1 MSKEIIVTA
10 LDAVNK
16 SLETPQLDP
25 VLLSIANDYLSGK
38 DISEMAE
45 EYDLPEDRITG
56 VLENKDVRSY
66 IDSVYTTQG
75 YLNRV
80 KRMNL
85 INQVIEQKM
94 ADALE
99 TGVFSKKD
107 LLDWLKLLNDMEST
121 ALPKKTG
128 PAVAIQVN
136 NYDKLMKDLING
148 G

>member
-1 MSKEIIVTA
+1 MNKEIIVTA

-25 VLLSIANDYLSGK
+25 VFLSIANDYLGGK
-38 DISEMAE
+38 DIGEMSQ
-45 EYDLPEDRITG
+45 EYALPEDRITA
-56 VLENKDVRSY
+56 VLEKKEVRSY

-75 YLNRV
+75 YLNRI

-94 ADALE
+94 QDALE
-99 TGVFSKKD
+99 TGIFSKKD
-107 LLDWLKLLNDMEST
+107 LLDWMKLLNDMENT
-121 ALPKKTG
+121 AAPKKTG

-136 NYDKLMKDLING
+136 NYEKLMKDLGNG
-148 G
+148 

>member
-1 MSKEIIVTA
+1 MTKLITTA
-10 LDAVNK
+10 LEAVNA
-16 SLETPQLDP
+16 SLETPALDP
-25 VLLSIANDYLSGK
+25 VFLSIANDYLSGK
-38 DISEMAE
+38 DVAEMSQ
-45 EYDLPEDRITG
+45 EYALPEDRITA
-56 VLENKDVRSY
+56 VLEKKEVRSY

-94 ADALE
+94 TDALE

-107 LLDWLKLLNDMEST
+107 LLDWLKLLNDMEAQAT
-121 ALPKKTG
+121 PKKTG

-136 NYDKLMKDLING
+136 NYDRLMKDLIDG
-148 G
+148 

>member
-1 MSKEIIVTA
+1 MTKLITTA
-10 LDAVNK
+10 LEAVNK

-25 VLLSIANDYLSGK
+25 VFLSIANDYLGGK
-38 DISEMAE
+38 DIGEMSE
-45 EYDLPEDRITG
+45 EYALPEDRITA
-56 VLENKDVRSY
+56 VLEKKEVRSY

-94 ADALE
+94 TDALE

-107 LLDWLKLLNDMEST
+107 LLDWLKLLNDMEAQAT
-121 ALPKKTG
+121 PKKTG

-136 NYDKLMKDLING
+136 NYDRLMKDLIDG
-148 G
+148 

>member
-1 MSKEIIVTA
+1 MTKLITTA
-10 LDAVNK
+10 VEAVND
-16 SLETPQLDP
+16 SLETPPLDP
-25 VLLSIANDYLSGK
+25 VFLSIANHYLGGK
-38 DISEMAE
+38 DVAEMSQ
-45 EYDLPEDRITG
+45 EYALPEDRITA
-56 VLENKDVRSY
+56 VLEKKEVRSY

-94 ADALE
+94 QDALE

-107 LLDWLKLLNDMEST
+107 LLDWLKLLNDMEAQAT
-121 ALPKKTG
+121 PKKTG

-136 NYDKLMKDLING
+136 NYDRLMKDLIDG
-148 G
+148 

>member
-1 MSKEIIVTA
+1 MTKLVTTA
-10 LDAVNK
+10 LEAVNT

-25 VLLSIANDYLSGK
+25 VFLAIANDYLGGK
-38 DISEMAE
+38 DICDMAE
-45 EYDLPEDRITG
+45 EYALPEDRITA
-56 VLENKDVRSY
+56 VLDKKEVRSY

-94 ADALE
+94 QDALE
-99 TGVFSKKD
+99 TGIFSKKD
-107 LLDWLKLLNDMEST
+107 LLDWMKLLNDMENT
-121 ALPKKTG
+121 ATPKKTG

-136 NYDKLMKDLING
+136 NYEKLMKDLGNG
-148 G
+148 